1 MLYVLW
7 NPLFQSTL
15 KILNHDHTLTQHLIK
30 QVRLVEMG
38 LQRVSHYGPLW
49 FAAFRMHE
57 RLEADSGRLPLAF
70 HLPRTRNALN
80 SALQALPPELRWKV
94 HFVAAQVEMR
104 AASAVR
110 SQSETNAR
118 ECMKQCREAFTR
130 SVTLCPTNLKW
141 KVRAAAARLEL
152 RIKNIKEARRLLDE
166 ALNSVRSNTIDCITS
181 T

>member
-1 MLYVLW
+1 
-7 NPLFQSTL
+7 
-15 KILNHDHTLTQHLIK
+15 
-30 QVRLVEMG
+30 
-38 LQRVSHYGPLW
+38 
-49 FAAFRMHE
+49 
-57 RLEADSGRLPLAF
+57 
-70 HLPRTRNALN
+70 
-80 SALQALPPELRWKV
+80 
-94 HFVAAQVEMR
+94 MR